1 MEKVLSRRALAGVG
15 AAVALRRAGAQTTA
29 DRPALLGGTPVR
41 TERFPSWPRSM
52 PEDEKDWLEVL
63 RTGRW
68 WRQEGHFVRDFER
81 AWAER
86 LGARHC
92 IATANGTSAL
102 MASLHALDVGPK
114 DEVLVG
120 PFTFIATINAILSQY
135 ALPVFVDTDPE
146 SMMIDAGKIEAAI
159 TPRTRCI
166 MPVHLGGNMADMDR
180 ILEISRK
187 HNLPV
192 IEDACQAHLSEW
204 RGRKASTLGH
214 LGCFSFH
221 KLKNLP
227 GGEAGAVMT
236 NDETLYRRAYGYH
249 SHYRTPPNEG
259 PADRAASRNGIN
271 LRMAEFQAAIM
282 LQHLKRLEEQAR
294 RREQNAA
301 YLGELLRQAP
311 GVTPAKMYSGCTRN
325 AYHIYMMRYDAE
337 AFAGLP
343 RARFLQAVRAEGIP
357 LGPGYGPL
365 NRDPFLENTLNSRTY
380 RAVYTEQEIARWRER
395 NHCPANDRLTQE
407 CVWFGQTVLLAD
419 KRDMED
425 IATAIGKVRRHAEA
439 LRKV

>member
-1 MEKVLSRRALAGVG
+1 MHQRLSRRTLAGMG
-15 AAVALRRAGAQTTA
+15 AAVALRAAPGRNPA
-29 DRPALLGGTPVR
+29 DRPALLGGEPVR
-41 TERFPSWPRSM
+41 SKGFPSWPQSL

-63 RTGRW
+63 RSGRW
-68 WRQEGHFVRDFER
+68 WRQEGHYVRDFER

-86 LGARHC
+86 LGARYS

-102 MASLHALDVGPK
+102 MASLHALEVGPK

-120 PFTFIATINAILSQY
+120 PYTFIATINAILSQY

-146 SMMIDAGKIEAAI
+146 SMMIDAAKVEAAI

-166 MPVHLGGNMADMDR
+166 MPVHLGGNVADMDR
-180 ILEISRK
+180 ILEISKK
-187 HNLPV
+187 HNIPV

-204 RGRKASTLGH
+204 RGRKVSTLGA
-214 LGCFSFH
+214 LGCFSFQ

-236 NDETLYRRAYGYH
+236 DDESLYRRAYGFH

-259 PADRAASRNGIN
+259 PADRTASRNGIN

-282 LQHLKRLEEQAR
+282 LQHLTRLEEQAKT
-294 RREQNAA
+294 REQNAA
-301 YLGELLRQAP
+301 YFGELLREAP
-311 GVTPAKMYSGCTRN
+311 GVTPAKMYRGCTRN
-325 AYHIYMMRYDAE
+325 AYHLYMMRYDAE

-343 RARFLQAVRAEGIP
+343 RARFIQAVRAEGIP
-357 LGPGYGPL
+357 LGAGYGPL

-380 RAVYTEQEIARWRER
+380 RAVYTQQEIAQWRER
-395 NHCPANDRLTQE
+395 NHCPANDRLCQE
-407 CVWFGQTVLLAD
+407 GMWLGQTVLLAD

-425 IATAIGKVRRHAEA
+425 IATAIRKVQRHAEA
-439 LRKV
+439 LKKA